1 MSSPWEIFRNVLA
14 SSPEDESNESNDTT
28 PVQLDFSE
36 LKNASTFEQMTL
48 VYNAITANIGKNIDS
63 FSDVI
68 NMDNATGEDWNKLN
82 EIAENWVGYVE
93 YLNSPDSNLSISE
106 TLQREG
112 LDHLAYKFGGSG
124 PDSFYPAQLSG
135 TFGFGATPEGGET
148 EKKIGVDLND
158 VGSRMIHHL
167 DSRYPGSFSTSLA
180 KDFVYKGS
188 ELRDELYGEIFD
200 PPEDKSWTENF
211 VDNIFT
217 FDATQ
222 TKRPDLLKVY
232 LGLEENP
239 LTLSEDQPTSWTK
252 HEDVDLYSMK
262 DSGYA
267 DAFWWDPSKITK
279 IHEDKWGDKISV
291 KMGYINELFNKEP
304 HNLTH
309 NDKAVNEEIF
319 GKAFLGGDPGSY
331 TTSFGYDEEKDQY
344 YMSILD
350 IYDFAPE
357 DFEYYK
363 DEYMRY
369 GQDDYTYG
377 GGRNSMKNE
386 LDKLVQYYQYQL
398 MDATGDPVGMYDR
411 FYMPKE
417 VEEEWKGIL
426 KDYGLS
432 N

>member
-1 MSSPWEIFRNVLA
+1 MSSPWEIFKNVLA

-36 LKNASTFEQMTL
+36 LINASTGEQMTL
-48 VYNAITANIGKNIDS
+48 VFNTLLKNRGKRVNT
-63 FSDVI
+63 FSDMI
-68 NMDNATGEDWNKLN
+68 NMENATNRDFKKLH
-82 EIAENWVGYVE
+82 EIAENWIGYVE

-106 TLQREG
+106 TLQRET
-112 LDHLAYKFGGSG
+112 LDRMAYKFGGSG
-124 PDSFYPAQLSG
+124 SDSFTAHHLSG
-135 TFGFGATPEGGET
+135 AYGFGATPEGGAKELGT
-148 EKKIGVDLND
+148 KLHGIESK
-158 VGSRMIHHL
+158 MIHHL
-167 DSRYPGSFSTSLA
+167 DYNRYGASFLT
-180 KDFVYKGS
+180 KDMVYKGN
-188 ELRDELYGEIFD
+188 ELRDKLYGEIFD
-200 PPEDKSWTENF
+200 TSEEKSWVKNF
-211 VDNIFT
+211 IDNIFT
-217 FDATQ
+217 FDATK
-222 TKRPDLLKVY
+222 TEYPDLLKIY

-252 HEDVDLYSMK
+252 HQDVDLYSMK

-267 DAFWWDPSKITK
+267 DAFWWDPSELMKTN
-279 IHEDKWGDKISV
+279 KWLPVNNLDEKLEYV
-291 KMGYINELFNKEP
+291 NELFNKEP
-304 HNLTH
+304 HNLSYY
-309 NDKAVNEEIF
+309 NKNKANSELNLYTPEIF
-319 GKAFLGGDPGSY
+319 GMAFLGGDPAEY

-363 DEYMRY
+363 DKYMSKRTDSY
-369 GQDDYTYG
+369 DEDI
-377 GGRNSMKNE
+377 
-386 LDKLVQYYQYQL
+386 DKLAEYYQYRL
-398 MDATGDPVGMYDR
+398 MGATGDPIGMYDR

>member
-1 MSSPWEIFRNVLA
+1 MANDY
-14 SSPEDESNESNDTT
+14 DESNDRT

-36 LKNASTFEQMTL
+36 LINASTGKQMTL
-48 VYNAITANIGKNIDS
+48 VFNTLLKNRGKRVNS
-63 FSDVI
+63 FGSMI
-68 NMDNATGEDWNKLN
+68 NMDNATGEDIKKLH
-82 EIAENWVGYVE
+82 EVAENWVGYVK

-106 TLQREG
+106 TLQREA
-112 LDHLAYKFGGSG
+112 LDRMAYKFGGSG
-124 PDSFYPAQLSG
+124 PDSFYPSQLSH
-135 TFGFGATPEGGET
+135 THGFGATPEGGET

-167 DSRYPGSFSTSLA
+167 DSRYGKAGSTLLT
-180 KDFVYKGS
+180 KDLVYKGS

-211 VDNIFT
+211 IDNIFN
-217 FDATQ
+217 FDVTQ

-252 HEDVDLYSMK
+252 HQDVDLYSMK

-267 DAFWWDPSKITK
+267 DAFWWDPSEITK
-279 IHEDKWGDKISV
+279 IHENKWGDKISV
-291 KMGYINELFNKEP
+291 KMGDIAELFNKEP

-309 NDKAVNEEIF
+309 NENYVKEDVF

-331 TTSFGYDEEKDQY
+331 TTSFGYDEGKDQY
-344 YMSILD
+344 YMSVLD

-357 DFEYYK
+357 DFDYYK
-363 DEYMRY
+363 DEYMRF
-369 GQDDYTYG
+369 GKADYTYG
-377 GGRNSMKNE
+377 GGRNSIKDE
-386 LDKLVQYYQYQL
+386 VDKLVQYYQYQL
-398 MDATGDPVGMYDR
+398 MDAAGDPIGMYDR

-432 N
+432 DNK